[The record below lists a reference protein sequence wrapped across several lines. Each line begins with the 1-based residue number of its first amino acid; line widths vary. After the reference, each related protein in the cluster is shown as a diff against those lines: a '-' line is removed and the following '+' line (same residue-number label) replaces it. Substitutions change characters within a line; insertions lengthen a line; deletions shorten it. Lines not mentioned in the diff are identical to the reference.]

1 MNISIHQPQYLPWLP
16 LLLKIEQSD
25 LFIFLDNVDFQK
37 NGLQN
42 RNQIKSSQ
50 GLIWLTV
57 PIYQKLGQKI
67 IDVKIVS
74 DKIWR
79 KKHWQTIQV
88 CYRKAPYF
96 KFYKEALEA
105 IYVNEWSSLC
115 NLNIEIM
122 KMLMKLMD
130 IKTPTIR
137 SSQMKA
143 TGQAS
148 DLIHN
153 LCLEVG
159 ATQYISGIGGKEYL
173 NPSTFYN
180 SGIDLVYKS
189 YSLPKEYPQ
198 LFNQSGFFNSLS
210 VIDIIFNCGQD
221 WRNYIKPENVAQ

>member
-42 RNQIKSSQ
+42 RNQIKNSQ

-79 KKHWQTIQV
+79 KKHWQTIQA

-105 IYVNEWSSLC
+105 IYVYEWSSLC
-115 NLNIEIM
+115 NLNIETM
-122 KMLMKLMD
+122 KMLMKFMD

-210 VIDIIFNCGQD
+210 VIDIILNCGQD

>member
-1 MNISIHQPQYLPWLP
+1 MPWLP

-122 KMLMKLMD
+122 KMLMEFMD

-173 NPSTFYN
+173 NPSPFYN

-210 VIDIIFNCGQD
+210 VIDIILNCGQD

>member
-79 KKHWQTIQV
+79 KKHWQTIQA

-96 KFYKEALEA
+96 KLYKEALEV

-221 WRNYIKPENVAQ
+221 WRNYIKFEKIPQ

>member
-105 IYVNEWSSLC
+105 IYVYEWSSLC
-115 NLNIEIM
+115 NLNIETM
-122 KMLMKLMD
+122 KMLMKFMD

-210 VIDIIFNCGQD
+210 VIDIILNCGQD

>member
-79 KKHWQTIQV
+79 KKHWQTIQA

-105 IYVNEWSSLC
+105 IYVYEWSSLC
-115 NLNIEIM
+115 NLNIETM
-122 KMLMKLMD
+122 KMLMKFMD

-210 VIDIIFNCGQD
+210 VIDIILNCGQD

>member
-122 KMLMKLMD
+122 KMLMEFMD